1 MPGDFASLTNSSHQ
15 TEGGVVARR
24 ALIVGINTYNGGND
38 LNACVADAKA
48 MADIL
53 SRHKDGERNFDC
65 LVWLDQ
71 TEDGSVITRSKLRAA
86 LTELFNFRGDVL
98 LYFSGHGFLTKT
110 GGLLCTSD
118 ATKDD
123 WGIPMQEVVDLT
135 NLSSAHQ
142 VLLILD
148 CCHSGDIANP
158 VTMNTDSG
166 KSPLAALRE
175 NMTVIAASRATEG
188 AIEAGGHG
196 LFTAALVDALEGGA
210 ADHMGF
216 VTAPALYGYVSRR
229 FTAWDQRPVY
239 KTNATEVLTVREC
252 EPLIGR
258 FQLRQLAMYFPTFD
272 HKYRLDPEYEPEDE
286 QGNVKE
292 PVNKEKVAIAQL
304 FKSYRDAGLLKPS
317 DPKLQ
322 LYWAA
327 RRSQT
332 VELTPRGREYWWLV
346 VNDKL

>member
-1 MPGDFASLTNSSHQ
+1 M
-15 TEGGVVARR
+15 ARR
-24 ALIVGINTYNGGND
+24 ALIVGINTYGGGND
-38 LNACVADAKA
+38 LHSCVADAKS
-48 MADIL
+48 MAEVL
-53 SRHKDGERNFDC
+53 SRHKDGEKNFDC
-65 LVWLDQ
+65 IVWTDRTKDDSQ
-71 TEDGSVITRSKLRAA
+71 ITRPELRAA
-86 LTELFNFRGDVL
+86 LNKLLNFDGEVL
-98 LYFSGHGFLTKT
+98 LYFSGHGFISKT

-123 WGIPMQEVVDLT
+123 WGIPMQEVVDLAVQ
-135 NLSSAHQ
+135 SRARQ
-142 VLLILD
+142 ILLILD

-158 VTMNTDSG
+158 ATMNKDAG
-166 KSPLAALRE
+166 KSPLATLRE
-175 NMTVIAASRATEG
+175 NMTVIAASRATEA

-196 LFTAALVDALEGGA
+196 LFTGALLDALEGGA

-216 VTAPALYGYVSRR
+216 VTAPALYAYVSRR

-252 EPLIGR
+252 EPLIAR
-258 FQLRQLAMYFPTFD
+258 LQLQQIATYFPSAE
-272 HKYRLDPEYEPEDE
+272 HKYLLDPEYEPEDE
-286 QGNVKE
+286 HGNVKE

-327 RRSQT
+327 RHSGT

-346 VNDKL
+346 VNDKI